1 MSSLEPD
8 QCNTKESCIQKALN
22 AYNSKQYSSIRK
34 AAHAFAIPYST
45 MKNRVS
51 GKVSQAK
58 AQELVQN
65 LSNAEEKTLVRWIT
79 RLTITGFLASPKLVL
94 EMAEEICWEC
104 LFLVL
109 QVLFGSLGLCLIGHN
124 WFTQFKQC
132 NSEISSIWIRQI
144 ASSRFKAITPEVIK
158 PWFDVVAKICLEY
171 CYLLEHCY
179 NMNES
184 RFVVGVS

>member
-8 QCNTKESCIQKALN
+8 QCNTKESCIQKALD
-22 AYNSKQYSSIRK
+22 AYNSKQYSSILK
-34 AAHAFAIPYST
+34 AARAFAIPYST

-94 EMAEEICWEC
+94 EMAEEIC
-104 LFLVL
+104 
-109 QVLFGSLGLCLIGHN
+109 
-124 WFTQFKQC
+124 
-132 NSEISSIWIRQI
+132 
-144 ASSRFKAITPEVIK
+144 
-158 PWFDVVAKICLEY
+158 
-171 CYLLEHCY
+171 
-179 NMNES
+179 
-184 RFVVGVS
+184 